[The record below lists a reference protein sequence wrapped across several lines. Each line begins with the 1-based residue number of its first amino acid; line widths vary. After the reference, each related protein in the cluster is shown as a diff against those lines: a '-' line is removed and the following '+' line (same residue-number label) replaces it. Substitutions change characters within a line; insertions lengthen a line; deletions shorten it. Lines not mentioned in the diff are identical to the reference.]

1 MLVQRCKQ
9 VKWDPTVKEFREHMI
24 GILSTYRTIFLRVN
38 RMRTTTVHIQM
49 VYNITIYNGNIK
61 KQILQ
66 MKQ

>member
-9 VKWDPTVKEFREHMI
+9 VKWDPTVEEFREHMI
-24 GILSTYRTIFLRVN
+24 GILSSYRTIFLRVN